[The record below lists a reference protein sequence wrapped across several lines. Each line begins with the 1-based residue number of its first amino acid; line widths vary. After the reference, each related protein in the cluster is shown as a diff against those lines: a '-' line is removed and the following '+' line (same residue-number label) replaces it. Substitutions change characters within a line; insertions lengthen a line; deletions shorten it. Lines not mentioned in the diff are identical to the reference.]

1 MAGRRSEEGLFAGL
15 FARGETAA
23 QTSDRA
29 FLQAMMDAELALTE
43 ALAQAGLAASGAPEE
58 LARLCDADRFD
69 LGSLSRSTGEKGTPV
84 PGLLSALREQ
94 LSEATAADLH
104 KGATSQDIVDTA
116 SMLVARRALRPLIA
130 DLGRAAD
137 SAAGLAERYRDA
149 LAPGRTLLQQA
160 LPLTFGLKAAGWLS
174 ALDGVIAE
182 LTEVRERTLAV
193 QLGGAVGTLATYGD
207 QGLEIVAAMAERLGL
222 AEPELP
228 WHTVRLRPARL
239 ASALGSALGVTGKIA
254 RDIVLLAQTEVAEVI
269 EAGGE
274 GRGGSST
281 MPHKRNPVAA
291 VGAIACAE
299 RAPGLV
305 ATILAA
311 MVQEHERA
319 AGAWQA
325 ESEPLRELLRLAG
338 SGAALIAESLGG
350 LEVAEEKM
358 LADLQVTGSLVMSES
373 VALALAQSLGRPAA
387 QTLVER
393 AAHRSVKERRPFRD
407 VLLEL
412 PEVVERLG
420 PEGLDQAL
428 DPRRYLGVSGAL
440 IDRALATHRELR

>member
-1 MAGRRSEEGLFAGL
+1 MAGRPSEDGLFAGL

-23 QTSDRA
+23 ETSDRA
-29 FLQAMMDAELALTE
+29 VLQAMLDAELALTE
-43 ALAQAGLAASGAPEE
+43 ALAQAGLAASGAPAE
-58 LARLCDADRFD
+58 LAALCDAERFD
-69 LGSLSRSTGEKGTPV
+69 LGAIGRSTGETGTPV
-84 PGLLSALREQ
+84 PGLLSALRER

-104 KGATSQDIVDTA
+104 KGATSQDILDTA
-116 SMLVARRALRPLIA
+116 SMLVAHRALGRLIP
-130 DLGRAAD
+130 DLVRAAD
-137 SAAGLAERYRDA
+137 SAADLAERYRGA
-149 LAPGRTLLQQA
+149 LVPGRTLLQQA

-174 ALDGVIAE
+174 ALDGVSRE
-182 LTEVRERTLAV
+182 LAEVRKHTLAV
-193 QLGGAVGTLATYGD
+193 QLGGAVGTLATFGED
-207 QGLEIVAAMAERLGL
+207 GLEIVAAVAERLGL

-239 ASALGSALGVTGKIA
+239 AAALGTALGVIGKVA

-274 GRGGSST
+274 GRGASST

-291 VGAIACAE
+291 VGALACAA

-325 ESEPLRELLRLAG
+325 EWEPLLELLRLAG
-338 SGAALIAESLGG
+338 SGAALIGESLAG
-350 LEVAEEKM
+350 LQVTEEKM
-358 LADLQVTGSLVMSES
+358 LADLDLTGSLVMSES
-373 VALALAQSLGRPAA
+373 VAMALADSLGRPAA
-387 QTLVER
+387 QQLVGR
-393 AAHRSVKERRPFRD
+393 AARRSVQEGRPFRE

-412 PEVVERLG
+412 PEVGERLG
-420 PEGLDQAL
+420 PDGLDRAL
-428 DPRRYLGVSGAL
+428 DPRRYLGVSDQL
-440 IDRALATHRELR
+440 VDRALRARRASR